1 MRRNDWLSA
10 VDQHAIALMSTG
22 MSTFAK
28 RAANIGPAR
37 LCTHRDVEPSETY
50 PGRVV
55 PERST

>member
-1 MRRNDWLSA
+1 M
-10 VDQHAIALMSTG
+10 DQHAIALMSTG